1 MLQAGTGAPPPAG
14 DDPTPPGDDPAA
26 PPPERAFLAAA
37 GPHLAGLRLPGPSSR
52 VRKAECGLSFASPR
66 SPGGLLVDLRSW
78 QAYGPAA
85 AAARG
90 KRGLFLRVVERKVP
104 EPEAPGGAGAAPA
117 VGAAA
122 GGGLAV
128 DLAGPGDRFT
138 LEYDHSVVCLPE
150 GLELPLAHPELPEF
164 VRAVADAVI
173 KVRRGFSC
181 CRGRRRRPARGT
193 GPSSPPSPPRATT
206 RRRGD

>member
-1 MLQAGTGAPPPAG
+1 MIATTAVSQSPGLQFTKLSVASGPPPPRQGRGHGMPQAGTGETPAAAP
-14 DDPTPPGDDPAA
+14 PPGDDPAA

-52 VRKAECGLSFASPR
+52 IRKAECGLSFASPR

-85 AAARG
+85 ATARG

-128 DLAGPGDRFT
+128 DLAGPGNRFT
-138 LEYDHSVVCLPE
+138 LEHDHSVVCLPE

-173 KVRRGFSC
+173 KVR
-181 CRGRRRRPARGT
+181 T
-193 GPSSPPSPPRATT
+193 NE
-206 RRRGD
+206 

>member
-1 MLQAGTGAPPPAG
+1 MIATTAVSQSPGLQFTKLSVASGPPPPRQGRGHGMPQAGTGETPPAA
-14 DDPTPPGDDPAA
+14 PPPGDDPAA

-52 VRKAECGLSFASPR
+52 IRKAECGLSFASPR

-85 AAARG
+85 ATARG

-104 EPEAPGGAGAAPA
+104 EPEPGGAGAAPA

-128 DLAGPGDRFT
+128 DLAGPGNRFT
-138 LEYDHSVVCLPE
+138 LEHDHSVVCLPE

-173 KVRRGFSC
+173 KVR
-181 CRGRRRRPARGT
+181 T
-193 GPSSPPSPPRATT
+193 NE
-206 RRRGD
+206 